1 MAQNANQ
8 TTQATAETLI
18 GQLSELL
25 NLAVPAAKSSS
36 ELLNMAV
43 PVAKSYVESQAAE
56 AAKPEEEKSWFQRN
70 KTAIVG
76 AVSGAAGTGLGA
88 TTVYLLSDS
97 VADETVNA
105 FAGAGSSCG
114 VTY

>member
-1 MAQNANQ
+1 MAQNANQNANQ

-18 GQLSELL
+18 GQISELL
-25 NLAVPAAKSSS
+25 NLAVPAAKS
-36 ELLNMAV
+36 
-43 PVAKSYVESQAAE
+43 YIESQAAE

-97 VADETVNA
+97 VADDTVNA